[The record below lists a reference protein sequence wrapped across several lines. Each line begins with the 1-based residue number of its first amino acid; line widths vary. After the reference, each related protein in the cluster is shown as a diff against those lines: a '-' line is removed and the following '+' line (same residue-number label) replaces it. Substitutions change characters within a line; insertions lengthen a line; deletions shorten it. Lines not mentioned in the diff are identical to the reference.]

1 MSLNFHISWNGM
13 SDLPFAKCFTLQFT
27 KETLTT
33 LLFILIDPVFRLDCL
48 KVLMVIRLL
57 YQLTISDKTIF
68 DRFSVLSDSAIKLG
82 LDPVIPLEK
91 GQIHILNLFV
101 QLLIVIIAEKLDQL
115 ILLWVRQ
122 NISEVCHMEKFAFS
136 SLAYAHPFISKRHPH
151 PLLFMGQYR

>member
-33 LLFILIDPVFRLDCL
+33 LLFILINPIFRLDCL
-48 KVLMVIRLL
+48 KVLMVFRLM
-57 YQLTISDKTIF
+57 YQLTISDKTMF
-68 DRFSVLSDSAIKLG
+68 DRFSVLSDSTIKLG

-91 GQIHILNLFV
+91 RQIHFFYLLV

-122 NISEVCHMEKFAFS
+122 NISEVCHMEKFSFS
-136 SLAYAHPFISKRHPH
+136 SLAHADPFISERH
-151 PLLFMGQYR
+151 PLLFTGQ